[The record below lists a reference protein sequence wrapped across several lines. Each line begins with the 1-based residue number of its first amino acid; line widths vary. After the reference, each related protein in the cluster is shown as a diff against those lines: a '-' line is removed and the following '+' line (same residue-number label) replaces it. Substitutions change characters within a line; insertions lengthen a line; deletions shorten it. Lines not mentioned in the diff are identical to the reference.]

1 MQSPAA
7 YTLPVKLLTS
17 TNDFLMIGPSIPQSC
32 LLANTHP
39 YTNTRAYTHT
49 HTLHAFS
56 PTHIH
61 NEFYQGKYMWFN
73 GSLQMPFPLTLLYSS
88 SNKMRLFPL
97 CHLFFWGTTSGA
109 WILQMMMYLKV
120 RETKVPTEQTHERSR
135 RFNHAVFQT
144 NNGSLQIS
152 VNI

>member
-32 LLANTHP
+32 LLTNTH
-39 YTNTRAYTHT
+39 TRTHT
-49 HTLHAFS
+49 PHTCA

-73 GSLQMPFPLTLLYSS
+73 GSLQMPFPLTLLYLS
-88 SNKMRLFPL
+88 SNKMPLFPS
-97 CHLFFWGTTSGA
+97 CHLFFWRRH
-109 WILQMMMYLKV
+109 V
-120 RETKVPTEQTHERSR
+120 RCMNTPNDDVSRESEVPREQRNKLLVFCTVLLFLVIPISPNIAPFFN
-135 RFNHAVFQT
+135 RFQFQFD
-144 NNGSLQIS
+144 
-152 VNI
+152 